1 MDRCREIDRHPP
13 IDQENAP
20 SDSHRH
26 RLPQLVE
33 LLARNES
40 RQEQKDRALREAVES
55 RRLDMIEVLVENGA
69 RIQAVPLGD
78 VLLTWPRRY
87 RISKSERE

>member
-1 MDRCREIDRHPP
+1 
-13 IDQENAP
+13 
-20 SDSHRH
+20 
-26 RLPQLVE
+26 
-33 LLARNES
+33 
-40 RQEQKDRALREAVES
+40 
-55 RRLDMIEVLVENGA
+55 MIEVLVENGA